1 MGTHPIFESDFDCLT
16 EDSMSGLI
24 SSTDSS
30 LSSDDD
36 DGIPAGK
43 TFEQYAK
50 MLMVDQGPD
59 EAEIARILAET
70 KMMNERLKRENEER
84 EKKKRKR
91 KLEINFSSSNSDSPG
106 PSIVKVSRFQC

>member
-84 EKKKRKR
+84 EKNKK
-91 KLEINFSSSNSDSPG
+91 LIFHHLIL
-106 PSIVKVSRFQC
+106 IVQGQV